1 LDVSHL
7 RSNLP
12 VVKKSKL
19 RKQKES
25 SNNTGK
31 QKESPGFKPWSN
43 QKMPLVN
50 LGETSRKV
58 TSHPKDLNLQPT
70 PGNQGE
76 RV

>member
-1 LDVSHL
+1 LDVSHH

-12 VVKKSKL
+12 VVKKTKL

-31 QKESPGFKPWSN
+31 QKESPGFKLWSN
-43 QKMPLVN
+43 QKN
-50 LGETSRKV
+50 ALGETSRKV
-58 TSHPKDLNLQPT
+58 TSHPKDLNLEPT